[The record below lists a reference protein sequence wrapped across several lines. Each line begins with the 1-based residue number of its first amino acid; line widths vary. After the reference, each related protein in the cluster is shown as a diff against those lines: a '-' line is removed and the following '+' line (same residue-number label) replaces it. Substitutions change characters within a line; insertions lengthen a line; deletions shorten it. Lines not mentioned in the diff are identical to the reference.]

1 MNFVWPWIFLLLP
14 LPLLLPKSYKA
25 GKAVDVVDVPPRVAA
40 ALKQIDNS
48 SDLSQIISR
57 SLPWLVWLLFL
68 IALAQ
73 PYKTGKATV
82 QAATGRAIA
91 MVVDVSGS
99 MSRNDFL
106 IDGVNIDRLSAVKKV
121 AGEFIEQRKGDRLG
135 LVLFGSEAFIASPMS
150 FDVSAIVNNLNSAGT
165 GMAGR
170 STAIGDAIGLAI
182 KLLNNDP
189 ANEKAIILL
198 SDGTNNAGTT
208 EPENA
213 ANLANSFGI
222 RIHSIALG
230 SEVEK
235 TSGFA
240 TSPSADLDEDTLAS
254 IAESAEGSFYRVRT
268 FEDLQT
274 VYANL
279 NTLES
284 AVSDT
289 PPVLLELDL
298 RNAALL
304 CLFVVLLLMFVLQ
317 RTASGNVA
325 RHTS

>member
-25 GKAVDVVDVPPRVAA
+25 SKSVDVVDVPPRIAA

-48 SDLSQIISR
+48 TSLNQIISR

-68 IALAQ
+68 FALAQ
-73 PYKTGKATV
+73 PYKNGDATV

-150 FDVSAIVNNLNSAGT
+150 FDVSAIANNLQVAGT

-213 ANLANSFGI
+213 ATLANSFGI
-222 RIHSIALG
+222 RIHTIALG
-230 SEVEK
+230 SEVET

-240 TSPSADLDEDTLAS
+240 TSPSADLDEDTLES
-254 IAESAEGSFYRVRT
+254 IADSASGKFYRVRT
-268 FEDLQT
+268 LEDLQT
-274 VYANL
+274 VYADL
-279 NTLES
+279 NALES

-289 PPVLLELDL
+289 PPILLKLDL

-317 RTASGNVA
+317 WTASGSAA
-325 RHTS
+325 RQTR